1 MTYAGNG
8 NITAIGGVGSFSY
21 GDASHPYRV
30 TGYTPASGS
39 SAVQFRDQTVTYSA
53 TDRPLVLSEGGRSAA
68 FTYNAAGDRAM
79 MEISDSSG
87 EVLTRYYAGG
97 RYELDHTSSSTTERL
112 YLGGD
117 AYSAPLVYQKTGSGS
132 WTLYNI
138 GRDYQ
143 GSITHIATA
152 GGTLVAEYSYD
163 PWGRMR
169 SPADQT
175 LYAAGSEPDL
185 LLGRGY
191 TGHEHLLWFG
201 LVNMNARL
209 YDPALGRFL
218 SPDPYVQAPDF
229 TQNFNRYSY
238 ALNNPL
244 KYTDISG
251 ELFGIDDAIIA
262 IIVGATVGAL
272 SGAIAGVTAGAQGF
286 GQWFGYIFAGC
297 VVGALS
303 AGVGISVGGA
313 IASATG
319 FGGFVGGALSGMAG
333 GSAGGFVSGFYGT
346 ALAGGEFSDGFVNGL
361 KSAGMSALLG
371 GFLGGLAGGIQSA
384 KNGGDFWSGRNAI
397 DEFSYRLLLGD
408 TSVEVGDG
416 MEYSNEYAK
425 SFSDRNFGEQRFVK
439 NLFADGRFPKG
450 RGYEMVGDYV
460 VNKSGETVLGVS
472 LHHGI
477 GKGSDVFLY
486 KAAFTS
492 KEQLYLTMG
501 HEYLHVSF
509 YHLGLSSE
517 FSRMDSHAAI
527 YEWAFRQ
534 SLAWGN
540 YSVDLLHYSNMYNA
554 YSMWLPFNPYSYQG
568 AGFNIIYHLPL

>member
-1 MTYAGNG
+1 MKYTSQNGVITTESYAYTNGYNTGISITGGITVWQLTGENDLGQPTAVTTGTVSRTYSYTSYGMPTGRTMGAVLNVGYSFDVGKGNLTSRTDNTRSLTESFTYDGLNRLVGMSGRSVTYAGNG

-117 AYSAPLVYQKTGSGS
+117 AYSAPVVYQKTGSGS

-229 TQNFNRYSY
+229 TQNDHLTS
-238 ALNNPL
+238 
-244 KYTDISG
+244 
-251 ELFGIDDAIIA
+251 IA
-262 IIVGATVGAL
+262 DYFV
-272 SGAIAGVTAGAQGF
+272 
-286 GQWFGYIFAGC
+286 
-297 VVGALS
+297 
-303 AGVGISVGGA
+303 
-313 IASATG
+313 IASARSTQA
-319 FGGFVGGALSGMAG
+319 VHSLYEDLSDKLNEEGISFRRNDGVRESRWIVLDYA
-333 GSAGGFVSGFYGT
+333 SVIVHIFYQEVREHYN
-346 ALAGGEFSDGFVNGL
+346 LE
-361 KSAGMSALLG
+361 
-371 GFLGGLAGGIQSA
+371 
-384 KNGGDFWSGRNAI
+384 
-397 DEFSYRLLLGD
+397 RLW
-408 TSVEVGDG
+408 
-416 MEYSNEYAK
+416 
-425 SFSDRNFGEQRFVK
+425 
-439 NLFADGRFPKG
+439 ADGTNL
-450 RGYEMVGDYV
+450 V
-460 VNKSGETVLGVS
+460 
-472 LHHGI
+472 
-477 GKGSDVFLY
+477 
-486 KAAFTS
+486 
-492 KEQLYLTMG
+492 
-501 HEYLHVSF
+501 
-509 YHLGLSSE
+509 
-517 FSRMDSHAAI
+517 
-527 YEWAFRQ
+527 
-534 SLAWGN
+534 
-540 YSVDLLHYSNMYNA
+540 
-554 YSMWLPFNPYSYQG
+554 PFEG
-568 AGFNIIYHLPL
+568 AGKDEQ